1 MPTPEAPP
9 TAAVPAGS
17 SAGAHLASVVAL
29 RSPGPAR
36 ASATHPARIAAVVG
50 LYGWYG
56 GYWGTSTTPANPA
69 DLAHADAP
77 PFLLVHGDQDTY
89 VPPAQA
95 QRLAARLSAVSRE
108 PVVLAVL
115 PGAQH
120 GFDLLRSPRFSA
132 VADAVLAA
140 LDELFGRRDGPS
152 TAGGSA
158 DAGKARS

>member
-1 MPTPEAPP
+1 MP
-9 TAAVPAGS
+9 
-17 SAGAHLASVVAL
+17 
-29 RSPGPAR
+29 RSPG
-36 ASATHPARIAAVVG
+36 IAAVVG

-56 GYWGTSTTPANPA
+56 GYWGGAAPSANPA
-69 DLAHADAP
+69 ELAHAEAP
-77 PFLLVHGDQDTY
+77 PFVLIHGDQDTY

-95 QRLAARLSAVSRE
+95 QRLAARLRSVSRE

-140 LDELFGRRDGPS
+140 LDELVTRRDEPS
-152 TAGGSA
+152 TTQGSS
-158 DAGKARS
+158 DMRKARP